1 MGQGKRL
8 PVPEDGSGGSQELE
22 KPLAGGSVPC
32 RLGAQQPAQPQSPTT
47 GGAWVSGVGTGELSS
62 GSGQLPTMWSW
73 LNCCHLAY
81 LLLSFLNWT
90 RSEVFKFFLWK

>member
-32 RLGAQQPAQPQSPTT
+32 RLGAQQPAQPRALPQE
-47 GGAWVSGVGTGELSS
+47 VL
-62 GSGQLPTMWSW
+62 GSVEWAQES
-73 LNCCHLAY
+73 
-81 LLLSFLNWT
+81 
-90 RSEVFKFFLWK
+90 